1 MENSNYNIRRWLAEI
16 KTIAASLF
24 ILISLSFALAGCVA
38 DSETNTKSIYDYTDN
53 DVKSY
58 GDLFEVFWNVMNQRY
73 CDLNEQ
79 PDASSLDWNQVY
91 GEYKPKFDALKSF
104 QATSEFTQAEI
115 QADNAKAQQY
125 FTEIVGKIIDQHFY
139 IDVMLPVSH
148 GSYETVRFSSTLY
161 GKDQYFPLSYR
172 WEYIKSQ
179 LKQDGT
185 AFSYSYDIGGDDE
198 FFMEGGF
205 LKDHPDIYYL
215 GFSRFDICNNFF
227 HTYKQEYLPVNAES
241 TYHLSQQII
250 VNKAKELVASDEKC
264 VRIVQEATALLSA
277 IDNYIASDNVQALCK
292 KMVAYEN
299 GGDYYGLAYYAQ
311 KACNSM
317 PNILVNLPLQEDVS
331 GVANRIV
338 ELIKNYN
345 DCQAICSD
353 TNFASWFVQ
362 ALARYLWHEREF
374 NNYWSDLVFTYYH
387 PLVESYRRYFLEPLK
402 EGKINKLILDLRSNG
417 GGRVAD
423 TRFLTDYLVSH
434 TATYCYMR
442 KKENDN
448 PYGYSP
454 WIPQQIVVTPKSLGR
469 DIPTAILLDNCSASM
484 AEMTPLMLKSQ
495 GDHVKIIGRNSAG
508 AQSILSSNTSTNG
521 GWQGY
526 VTSYLFFYMP
536 VTMSKDMNGNLLEAV
551 GITPDYPVEAMTE
564 EEFYNIINNTSS
576 ARDRDMEKAIEVLQ

>member
-38 DSETNTKSIYDYTDN
+38 DSEANTKSIYDYTNN

-104 QATSEFTQAEI
+104 QATSEFTQSEI

-161 GKDQYFPLSYR
+161 SKDQHFHLSYR

-179 LKQDGT
+179 LKLDGT
-185 AFSYSYDIGGDDE
+185 AFGYSYNVGGDTDL
-198 FFMEGGF
+198 FMEGGF

-215 GFSRFDICNNFF
+215 GFSNFTITSNF
-227 HTYKQEYLPVNAES
+227 YHTYKQEYLPVNAES

-250 VNKAKELVASDEKC
+250 VNKAKELVASGEKC

-299 GGDYYGLAYYAQ
+299 GGDYYGLTNYAQ
-311 KACNSM
+311 NAGNNA
-317 PNILVNLPLQEDVS
+317 PYILINLQPQDDIS
-331 GVANRIV
+331 GVIEQIDA
-338 ELIKNYN
+338 LIKKANS
-345 DCQAICSD
+345 CQAICSD
-353 TNFASWFVQ
+353 SNFQSWFVR
-362 ALARYLWHEREF
+362 ALAQYLWHEREF

-402 EGKINKLILDLRSNG
+402 EGKINKLILDLRTNG
-417 GGRVAD
+417 GGMVAD

-454 WIPQQIVVTPKSLGR
+454 WIPQQIVVTPSSLGR
-469 DIPTAILLDNCSASM
+469 DIPTAILLDNWSASM
-484 AEMTPLMLKSQ
+484 AEMTPLILKSQ

-508 AQSILSSNTSTNG
+508 AQSLLNSNTSTNG
-521 GWQGY
+521 GWKGN
-526 VTSYLFFYMP
+526 VTSYLNFYMP
-536 VTMSKDMNGNLLEAV
+536 ITMTKDADGNLLEAV

-564 EEFYNIINNTSS
+564 EEINDIKNNTSS